1 MLYNLNGLEDEF
13 HFVLQCTKYN
23 DLRKKYIKKYYWSKP
38 STFKLVQLLSV
49 ENGKELRNL
58 GKFIHLACK
67 SRNNLVRSTCV
78 VHNFLTYLCYFLIC
92 HIYMLYHHVII
103 TCHIVYRG
111 GSRISSQGRA
121 HLKKIAPSGG
131 RRENFWGISCEKS
144 RFYAKKSYFFQ
155 FQGGGVGCDL
165 PPPGSAPGILMNCV

>member
-1 MLYNLNGLEDEF
+1 MFQYMYMYKVWIRLSSHNLFIETGRYTGIVRNKRKCMLYNLNGLEDEF

-111 GSRISSQGRA
+111 GSRISS
-121 HLKKIAPSGG
+121 
-131 RRENFWGISCEKS
+131 
-144 RFYAKKSYFFQ
+144 
-155 FQGGGVGCDL
+155 
-165 PPPGSAPGILMNCV
+165 